1 MGEDNYQFSSAQS
14 TSSYSNTYP
23 VKIEEQIEIEE
34 MVPYQLGNS
43 ETYCPE
49 QKIMETVG
57 EKAFQEEMLDEYHE
71 RPHLHHM
78 PSISTTCTSD
88 SFSLTSADAEVSAF
102 DLNAS
107 ESQDFDWSINSSSHF
122 QWPPNRIFPLNRAN
136 SDNLAT
142 PPLDSPVNFH
152 QLGYSGHITPQHE
165 RRLSFSSGLP
175 NYYPT
180 ANRRPSLTT
189 FQPYTAP
196 QMVHSRSS
204 GANSRSITPTIQSP
218 SLANPPRPTKK
229 GSIST
234 DIPTGR
240 NRGQSLQSLNSELSV
255 DTISSVNTTTGSRR
269 RSSLSASQHHLSRS
283 PNRVHQR
290 RASGLPT
297 APPAYA
303 LPLSQDLFDD
313 KTQTGRM
320 QIKRSKSANTIL
332 VNHQPPPPPPQ
343 DYTTME
349 GTVEESSG
357 DDGPLRPDDLA
368 KTKAARAQSEHRR
381 RVELKESFERL
392 RLTLGVPQP
401 RAGKKDLVE
410 QAIAALEYF
419 RRKESEMMQEIQ
431 FLRQGQQIKTYA
443 SPLCCGLYLIVDGR
457 VRR

>member
-1 MGEDNYQFSSAQS
+1 MGEDNFQHSSAQS
-14 TSSYSNTYP
+14 TSSYSNSYP
-23 VKIEEQIEIEE
+23 VKIEE
-34 MVPYQLGNS
+34 MVPYQLGS
-43 ETYCPE
+43 ADTYCPE

-107 ESQDFDWSINSSSHF
+107 ESQDFDWSINSAAHF
-122 QWPPNRIFPLNRAN
+122 QWPPNRTFPPHRAN

-165 RRLSFSSGLP
+165 RRLSFSS

-218 SLANPPRPTKK
+218 SLGNPPRPTKK

-255 DTISSVNTTTGSRR
+255 DTISSVSTTTANRR

-297 APPAYA
+297 APPAYP

-332 VNHQPPPPPPQ
+332 VNRDHLNHEPPPPPPQ
-343 DYTTME
+343 DYTTIE

-431 FLRQGQQIKTYA
+431 FLRQAQQIQKY
-443 SPLCCGLYLIVDGR
+443 PLSCCGLYLMVDGR